1 MIKKQKYRI
10 KILKE
15 IGPHINGGKRY
26 LGLKACCCIVTLF
39 LTMILPML
47 YGFFVE
53 KVILGGK
60 IKLLAGIVAGYVL
73 VQLIST
79 GLAFLN
85 NFCTYTLNN
94 KFTISARLKLLDNSF
109 ARSFSKYENINTG
122 NEKMVFDD
130 AVFKLCDFW
139 GTQSIDYAINLLQ
152 TIVILTVLV
161 FMEWHL
167 ALVMIVAIPFTIW
180 LNHINGNLA
189 KKNNQESWKNDRDWG
204 AWIFSTIRAWR
215 EVRAMG
221 LEEQREA
228 DFQEYSNRYSGLFR
242 VYTRFWV
249 TRRFTIPKLKEEF
262 LMQFILY
269 FVGGILIYKGNMTI
283 GVLLAFSQYYKMMA
297 ESFQN
302 VINAD
307 TDLQINSVQYDKA
320 IDALAE
326 EIESEDDKLCDVL
339 NYDICIQNVSYRYPE
354 GNTDVL
360 KDFSLE
366 IKQGERLGI
375 VGESGKGKT
384 TLLNLMVGVLTPSNG
399 VVKIGGVNLQDLN
412 KKNVYKK
419 IGFVLQENVLFN
431 TTIKENLLYGKED
444 ATEEEIREACRK
456 ACISEYIESLPE
468 KYDTNVG
475 EKGIKLSG
483 GQRQRLVLARLFL
496 RDVDVFIFD
505 EATSAL
511 DQHAENL
518 IQNVICNIGEE
529 KSIIVVA
536 HRESSLKVCDRLVY
550 L

>member
-15 IGPHINGGKRY
+15 IEPHINGGKRY

-109 ARSFSKYENINTG
+109 ARFFSKYENINTG

-139 GTQSIDYAINLLQ
+139 GAQSIDYAINLLQ
-152 TIVILTVLV
+152 TIVILAVLL

-189 KKNNQESWKNDRDWG
+189 KKNNQESWENDRDWG

-228 DFQEYSNRYSGLFR
+228 DFQEYSNRYSRLFR

-283 GVLLAFSQYYKMMA
+283 GVLLAFSQYYKMMV

-326 EIESEDDKLCDVL
+326 EVESEDDKLRDVL

>member
-10 KILKE
+10 KVMKE
-15 IGPHINGGKRY
+15 IEPYINGGKRY
-26 LGLKACCCIVTLF
+26 FGLKACCCIVTLF
-39 LTMILPML
+39 LTMILPTL

-60 IKLLAGIVAGYVL
+60 IKLLVGIVAGYVL
-73 VQLIST
+73 VQLINT

-94 KFTISARLKLLDNSF
+94 KFSISARLKLLDNSF
-109 ARSFSKYENINTG
+109 ARPFSKYENINTG

-130 AVFKLCDFW
+130 AVFKLCDFF
-139 GTQSIDYAINLLQ
+139 GVQSIDYMINLLQ
-152 TIVILTVLV
+152 TIVILIILL
-161 FMEWHL
+161 FMEWRL

-189 KKNNQESWKNDRDWG
+189 KKNNQESWENDRDWG

-221 LEEQREA
+221 LEGQSEA
-228 DFQEYSNRYSGLFR
+228 DFQEYSNRYSRLFR

-262 LMQFILY
+262 LMQFILF

-283 GVLLAFSQYYKMMA
+283 GVLLAFAQYYKMMA
-297 ESFQN
+297 GSFQN
-302 VINAD
+302 VINTD

-326 EIESEDDKLCDVL
+326 EVESEDDKVCDVP

-468 KYDTNVG
+468 KYDTNIG

>member
-15 IGPHINGGKRY
+15 IEPHINGGKRY
-26 LGLKACCCIVTLF
+26 FGLKACCCIVTLF
-39 LTMILPML
+39 LAMILPSL

-53 KVILGGK
+53 KVILGRK
-60 IKLLAGIVAGYVL
+60 IKLLVGIVVGYVL

-94 KFTISARLKLLDNSF
+94 KFSISARLKLLDNSF

-130 AVFKLCDFW
+130 AIFKLCDFF
-139 GTQSIDYAINLLQ
+139 GVQSIDYVTNLLQ
-152 TIVILTVLV
+152 TIVILIILL
-161 FMEWHL
+161 FMEWRL

-189 KKNNQESWKNDRDWG
+189 KKNNQESWENDRDWG

-221 LEEQREA
+221 LEEQSET
-228 DFQEYSNRYSGLFR
+228 DFQKYSNRYSKLFR

-269 FVGGILIYKGNMTI
+269 FVGGILIYKGNLTI
-283 GVLLAFSQYYKMMA
+283 GVLLAFAQYYKMMVG
-297 ESFQN
+297 SFQN
-302 VINAD
+302 MINTD

-326 EIESEDDKLCDVL
+326 EVENEGDKVCDIP

-354 GNTDVL
+354 GNTDIV

-366 IKQGERLGI
+366 IKQGERVGI

-384 TLLNLMVGVLTPSNG
+384 TLLNLMVGVLTPSSG

-431 TTIKENLLYGKED
+431 TTIRENLLYGKED

-468 KYDTNVG
+468 QYNTNIG

-518 IQNVICNIGEE
+518 IQNVICNIGED

-536 HRESSLKVCDRLVY
+536 HRESSLKVCNRLVY